1 MSAAKEDVSSD
12 DAGDGAVAAAAAALG
27 RYNFGDDL
35 EDVLMESV
43 DLNDHSSWRL
53 LLPTARAQLA
63 RRVVVLGA
71 GRSGRTT
78 LARALAR
85 RLNTVCVPRYGEQYW
100 EGRRYSRGAAGSD
113 AWDSAEFV
121 AVAKGQLNLEEDL
134 AMRALKVVVCDTDVH
149 SVMVWE
155 KCYRGSW
162 SAELERL
169 ADLCTYDLFILTKPD
184 FADASDELGD
194 VGDGEGE
201 AGQKRAALSDGAGP
215 ARAERHAELKALL
228 RSRECNC
235 IVVSGATEARVEA
248 AAAAIAPLLIFPD
261 RYERFDDDDVASVLS
276 DYRQDWVDPA
286 AATGRAAAALPGTA
300 EKWGWL
306 HPEKKKKKIF
316 LTDNEAK
323 REAKRQNLERVRAR
337 RLRLERKGHTGVS
350 RRGSALDAIPDP
362 NAQQRKGRRK

>member
-1 MSAAKEDVSSD
+1 MEASD
-12 DAGDGAVAAAAAALG
+12 DGAVAASAALG

-35 EDVLMESV
+35 EDVLMEAV

-85 RLNTVCVPRYGEQYW
+85 RFNTVCVPRYGERYW

-113 AWDSAEFV
+113 AWDSEEFV

-184 FADASDELGD
+184 FADASDELAN
-194 VGDGEGE
+194 VGEGEGE

-228 RSRECNC
+228 RARECNY

-248 AAAAIAPLLIFPD
+248 AAEAIAPLLVFPD
-261 RYERFDDDDVASVLS
+261 RYERFDDDDVASVVS
-276 DYRQDWVDPA
+276 DYRQDWADPA
-286 AATGRAAAALPGTA
+286 AASALAAAAAAPGGA
-300 EKWGWL
+300 EKWAWL
-306 HPEKKKKKIF
+306 HPEKKKKKKIF
-316 LTDNEAK
+316 LTDDEAK
-323 REAKRQNLERVRAR
+323 REAKRKNLERVRAR
-337 RLRLERKGHTGVS
+337 RLRLERKGHAGVS

-362 NAQQRKGRRK
+362 SAQRRKGRRK